1 VGLCVLRRSKNLLH
15 RPAVAVRI
23 AEKDEQATGEVLDLA
38 YVHPPFHELGTSGL
52 YVRDDQ
58 LNALEG
64 TRLRP
69 HDPRP

>member
-1 VGLCVLRRSKNLLH
+1 VGLGVLRRSKNLLH
-15 RPAVAVRI
+15 GPAVAVRV
-23 AEKDEQATGEVLDLA
+23 AEKDEQAPGEVLDLA
-38 YVHPPFHELGTSGL
+38 DIYPPFHELSTSGL

>member
-1 VGLCVLRRSKNLLH
+1 MSLCLLRRSKNLLH
-15 RPAVAVRI
+15 GPAVAVRI
-23 AEKDEQATGEVLDLA
+23 AEKDEQPPGEVLDLA
-38 YVHPPFHELGTSGL
+38 DVHPPFHERSTSGL